1 MKLILCLT
9 TWKEYIPSLSTSIPL
24 LQSICED
31 SQYGWPSFSGW
42 FLSWH
47 IYWQHSGQNHWVC
60 LIQTMHSPLAIHVF
74 GLVRIKICV
83 KVQLEFQCS
92 YLQGCVHPSLPYLW
106 ANLNAATF
114 FLGKN
119 PRLFPTQSATSDI
132 LLNLVHLP
140 ELPIGFTCTS
150 LFSICSNTT
159 PKHWQHSTKY
169 NEHLMP
175 CLLHSDNAQDL
186 HVHYRSLLL
195 HGIYVKEHA
204 PQQTW
209 LQQECR

>member
-1 MKLILCLT
+1 
-9 TWKEYIPSLSTSIPL
+9 
-24 LQSICED
+24 
-31 SQYGWPSFSGW
+31 
-42 FLSWH
+42 
-47 IYWQHSGQNHWVC
+47 
-60 LIQTMHSPLAIHVF
+60 MHSPLAIHVF

-83 KVQLEFQCS
+83 KVQLEFRCS
-92 YLQGCVHPSLPYLW
+92 YLQGCVHPSLTYLL

-195 HGIYVKEHA
+195 HGIYVKEMHLNKHDYNK
-204 PQQTW
+204 TVDNNSGW
-209 LQQECR
+209 CLSWGSSRIMSHRLCSDI